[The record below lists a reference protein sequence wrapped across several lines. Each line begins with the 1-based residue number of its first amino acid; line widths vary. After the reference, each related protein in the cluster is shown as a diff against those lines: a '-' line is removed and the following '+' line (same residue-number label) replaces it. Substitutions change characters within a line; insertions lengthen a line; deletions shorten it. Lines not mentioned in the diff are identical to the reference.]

1 MKHISRI
8 LGMACIAATVT
19 VTPCSAQTV
28 LTLEE
33 CRAMA
38 LENNSQSKIA
48 REKVTAAEYD
58 SKTARANYLPKVS
71 EIGRAHV

>member
-38 LENNSQSKIA
+38 LENNS
-48 REKVTAAEYD
+48 
-58 SKTARANYLPKVS
+58 
-71 EIGRAHV
+71 